1 MISEFF
7 VFLLQLRLRTR
18 QEQQAREEEQNNHAL
33 MLRELQQLFS
43 TERLAR
49 EEIEKQLEEAKS
61 DLATHTFPESQME
74 GYELCIA
81 ELRTELEDVRE
92 KLSKYKEHA
101 SHPSPML
108 LELQQELTKLKQE
121 SADAVVREQR
131 RANEAEERLQSTTTA
146 EESRVADLGL

>member
-1 MISEFF
+1 M
-7 VFLLQLRLRTR
+7 LLFQLRLRTR

-43 TERLAR
+43 TERLTR
-49 EEIEKQLEEAKS
+49 EDLEKQLDETKTA
-61 DLATHTFPESQME
+61 LASRNFPDSQME

-108 LELQQELTKLKQE
+108 LELHDEMAKLKQE
-121 SADAVVREQR
+121 SAEAVVREQR
-131 RANEAEERLQSTTTA
+131 RANEAEERLQTTTSTD
-146 EESRVADLGL
+146 ECRVADLGA